1 MNRCRV
7 TVASNMSEETYRYI
21 CDSFVKKFG
30 ETEFTKLVDDSI
42 LGGFILSFGSGVYDL
57 SIATQ
62 LKLMGK
68 ELKQ

>member
-1 MNRCRV
+1 MNRCKV
-7 TVASNMSEETYRYI
+7 TVASNMSDATYRYI

-42 LGGFILSFGSGVYDL
+42 IGGFILSFGSGVYDL

-62 LKLMGK
+62 LKVMGK